1 MTCRDVH
8 SRFSSHRDGE
18 LPPEERRGVESH
30 LEACAA
36 CSSQWR
42 EYSGALDLLG
52 RLPRPQPK
60 ETIVSAVLASLEVQ
74 TRGPGL
80 ALLFRPSWAARPLIL
95 PSLIP
100 AALVLV
106 AVLGGF
112 VALDREGLP
121 AVYEAGHGW
130 RPYGTVAN
138 PLFQVEGVTA
148 PRPPE
153 DDMIS
158 AQLLAGLGE
167 GTFFVETVV
176 RADGRVSTVTLIE
189 GDSAQAQPYL
199 DALRQERFQPGLFRG
214 RPVAVS
220 VYRLISTMEV
230 RAKST

>member
-1 MTCRDVH
+1 MTCRDVR

-18 LPPEERRGVESH
+18 LPVEERRDLEGH
-30 LEACAA
+30 LEACAT
-36 CSSQWR
+36 CTRHWQ
-42 EYSGALDLLG
+42 EYAAALDLLG
-52 RLPRPQPK
+52 RIPRPQPK
-60 ETIVSAVLASLEVQ
+60 ETIVPSVLASLEVQ

-106 AVLGGF
+106 AVLGGCL
-112 VALDREGLP
+112 ALDYESLP
-121 AVYEAGHGW
+121 EVYEAGRGW
-130 RPYGTVAN
+130 RPYGTNAN
-138 PLFQVEGVTA
+138 PLFQMEGVTA
-148 PRPPE
+148 PRAPE
-153 DDMIS
+153 DDMLS

-176 RADGRVSTVTLIE
+176 GSDGRVSTVTLIE
-189 GDSAQAQPYL
+189 GDSQQAQPYL
-199 DALRQERFQPGLFRG
+199 DALRLERFQPGLFRG